1 MKWHSVYDLGDE
13 VPQVVGVILESE
25 DGQIAGAVLQG
36 EIEDPESARSVIEG
50 MAGQPIATVIPG
62 NAGRV
67 RVKSRPGE
75 PGYVES
81 LLHAL
86 RPPLAPGPRGTVKV
100 SAPTDMIKRVWEMV
114 NPETPTPPIVT
125 LG

>member
-1 MKWHSVYDLGDE
+1 MRWYSVYDLGDE
-13 VPQVVGVILESE
+13 EPQVVGVILESE

-36 EIEDPESARSVIEG
+36 ETEDTESARRVIES
-50 MAGQPIATVIPG
+50 MAGQPIASVAPG
-62 NAGRV
+62 GGGRV
-67 RVKSRPGE
+67 RVESQPGT

-100 SAPTDMIKRVWEMV
+100 SAPTDMIRRVWEQG
-114 NPETPTPPIVT
+114 NPETPIPPLVS